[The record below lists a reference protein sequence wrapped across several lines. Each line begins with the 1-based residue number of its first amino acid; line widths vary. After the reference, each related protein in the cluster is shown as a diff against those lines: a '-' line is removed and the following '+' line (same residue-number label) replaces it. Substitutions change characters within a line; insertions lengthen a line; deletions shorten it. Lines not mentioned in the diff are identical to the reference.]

1 MLHVEHVMLYTY
13 PDQAKS
19 NGKIVRNPLISAL
32 KRISRQKLASVDDIQ
47 YSAPTRGKI
56 DRPRAQLEESVARY
70 IFKLDTA
77 DRKEP
82 SDVLV
87 LKTTRLKRKLNKL
100 KEKWLA
106 DRDVGFLVAVAG
118 KPAPG
123 HHPDVRPRSAIRVA
137 GMSAGDCMAAVCA
150 RIAAVCCL

>member
-1 MLHVEHVMLYTY
+1 M
-13 PDQAKS
+13 
-19 NGKIVRNPLISAL
+19 
-32 KRISRQKLASVDDIQ
+32 
-47 YSAPTRGKI
+47 
-56 DRPRAQLEESVARY
+56 ARY

-137 GMSAGDCMAAVCA
+137 GMSAGDCMAAVCS
-150 RIAAVCCL
+150 RIAAVCFL

>member
-1 MLHVEHVMLYTY
+1 M
-13 PDQAKS
+13 
-19 NGKIVRNPLISAL
+19 
-32 KRISRQKLASVDDIQ
+32 
-47 YSAPTRGKI
+47 
-56 DRPRAQLEESVARY
+56 ARY

-87 LKTTRLKRKLNKL
+87 LKTKLNKV

-137 GMSAGDCMAAVCA
+137 GMSAGDCMAAVCS
-150 RIAAVCCL
+150 RIAAVCFL

>member
-1 MLHVEHVMLYTY
+1 MSVHGAKADVAVAPVEVRKWTHLGHRLRGEPNLENRFLLSY
-13 PDQAKS
+13 PASS
-19 NGKIVRNPLISAL
+19 NV
-32 KRISRQKLASVDDIQ
+32 LASVDDIQ

-56 DRPRAQLEESVARY
+56 DRPRAQLEDSVARY

-77 DRKEP
+77 DRKAP

-87 LKTTRLKRKLNKL
+87 FKTTRLKRKLNKL

-106 DRDVGFLVAVAG
+106 ARDVGFLVAVAG

-137 GMSAGDCMAAVCA
+137 GM
-150 RIAAVCCL
+150 